1 MPRPA
6 TLLLAG
12 DTTLLNQTGEAQRAA
27 GYYST
32 AINGG
37 WHTVSADL
45 VNFTGRVYI
54 EATLSANPT
63 DSDWFPIQLTSTT
76 AYAQFPVMPLQPTDV
91 NGDTVTVGWTFRGNF
106 VFARARI
113 DRSYI
118 APPPNDLST
127 VGVARKIMMSV

>member
-1 MPRPA
+1 MPKSA
-6 TLLLAG
+6 TTLLVG
-12 DTTLLNQTGEAQRAA
+12 DGTLLNQTGEPQRAA
-27 GYYST
+27 GYYTT

-54 EATLSANPT
+54 EATLSATPT
-63 DSDWFPIQLTSTT
+63 ESDWFPIQLHSNT
-76 AYAQFPVMPLQPTDV
+76 AYAQFPVMPLQPTGV

-106 VFARARI
+106 VFVRARI

-118 APPPNDLST
+118 TPPNDLST

>member
-1 MPRPA
+1 MPKSA
-6 TLLLAG
+6 TTLLVG
-12 DTTLLNQTGEAQRAA
+12 DGTLLNQTGEPQRAA
-27 GYYST
+27 GYYTT

-54 EATLSANPT
+54 EATLSATPT
-63 DSDWFPIQLTSTT
+63 ESDWFPIQLHSNT
-76 AYAQFPVMPLQPTDV
+76 AYAQFPVMPLQPTGV

-106 VFARARI
+106 VFVRARI

-118 APPPNDLST
+118 PPPNDLST

>member
-1 MPRPA
+1 MPKSA
-6 TLLLAG
+6 TTLLVG
-12 DTTLLNQTGEAQRAA
+12 DGTLLNQTGEPQRAA
-27 GYYST
+27 GYYTT

-54 EATLSANPT
+54 EATLSATPT
-63 DSDWFPIQLTSTT
+63 ESDWFPIQLHSNT
-76 AYAQFPVMPLQPTDV
+76 AYAQFPVRPLFPTGL
-91 NGDTVTVGWTFRGNF
+91 NGDTSTVGWTFRGNF
-106 VFARARI
+106 VFVRARI

>member
-1 MPRPA
+1 MPKSA
-6 TLLLAG
+6 TTLLVG
-12 DTTLLNQTGEAQRAA
+12 DGTLLNQTGEPQRAA
-27 GYYST
+27 GYYTT

-54 EATLSANPT
+54 EATLSATPT
-63 DSDWFPIQLTSTT
+63 ESDWFPIQLHSNT
-76 AYAQFPVMPLQPTDV
+76 AYAQFPVMPLQPTGV

-106 VFARARI
+106 VFVRARI
-113 DRSYI
+113 DSSYI
-118 APPPNDLST
+118 AQPPNDLST